1 MEVSEA
7 VVLVTGASSGIGR
20 ATALA
25 LDAAGARVAVAARRK
40 ERLDEIAK
48 QMSSVL
54 VIATD
59 LAVESQASAMVDR
72 TLEHFGRID
81 VLINNA
87 GYAVPLSSDALD
99 PVETRRS
106 LEIHLIGA
114 MVATR
119 RALPSMLKQ
128 GRGHIIN
135 VCSPSGLLGI
145 PLLADYSASKAAMIG
160 WTRALQA
167 EWLGTEITVTEYEPG
182 LIATEFG
189 TSGGRSQA
197 SAEDSPS
204 GGTGPLA
211 ALPPEHVAR
220 QLVDCVRRPRPVMY
234 SNIQTRFMCWML
246 ESARFRRSVGSRI
259 GRAQRKHLGRSVFSI
274 DRDG

>member
-1 MEVSEA
+1 MEVREA

-25 LDAAGARVAVAARRK
+25 FDAAGARVAVAARRR

-48 QMSSVL
+48 QMRSVL
-54 VIATD
+54 VVPTD
-59 LAVESQASAMVDR
+59 LAVESQATAMVDR

-87 GYAVPLSSDALD
+87 GYAKPIGSDALD
-99 PVETRRS
+99 PVQTRRS
-106 LEIHLIGA
+106 IEIHLIAA

-119 RALPSMLKQ
+119 RALPSMLRQ
-128 GRGHIIN
+128 GHGHIIN
-135 VCSPSGLLGI
+135 VCSPSGMLGV
-145 PLLADYSASKAAMIG
+145 PMLADYTASKAAMIG

-182 LIATEFG
+182 LIDTEFG
-189 TSGGRSQA
+189 RSGDASQA
-197 SAEDSPS
+197 SREDRPS

-211 ALPPEHVAR
+211 ALSPEHVAG
-220 QLVDCVRRPRPVMY
+220 QLVDCVRRPRSLMY
-234 SNIQTRFMCWML
+234 SNFQTRMLCWML
-246 ESARFRRSVGSRI
+246 ESVRFRHLIGSRI
-259 GRAQRKHLGRSVFSI
+259 GRAQRKHLGLSVFSI
-274 DRDG
+274 DRDS